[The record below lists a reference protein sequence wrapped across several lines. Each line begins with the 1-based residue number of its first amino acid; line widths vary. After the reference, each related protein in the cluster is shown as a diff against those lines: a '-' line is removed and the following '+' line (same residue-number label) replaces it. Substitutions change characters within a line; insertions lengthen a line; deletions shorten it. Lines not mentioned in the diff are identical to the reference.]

1 MKKTQPLE
9 LRTASMLMG
18 CIISYSASVFSGKL
32 QLLGKCCLLSHSVN
46 LFSHGW
52 CIDVN
57 SLFWYRRF
65 QYGPAVHIM
74 LVEARAADC
83 SKCATSYS
91 QQDCCVDVT
100 SPFRATV

>member
-18 CIISYSASVFSGKL
+18 CIISYSASVFS
-32 QLLGKCCLLSHSVN
+32 
-46 LFSHGW
+46 
-52 CIDVN
+52 DVN

>member
-1 MKKTQPLE
+1 MEKTQNCGLHQCSWDA
-9 LRTASMLMG
+9 L
-18 CIISYSASVFSGKL
+18 SYSASVFS
-32 QLLGKCCLLSHSVN
+32 
-46 LFSHGW
+46 
-52 CIDVN
+52 DVN
-57 SLFWYRRF
+57 SLFWYRRL
-65 QYGPAVHIM
+65 QYGAAVHVM